1 MVLTM
6 AAVAENKGIAFT
18 QLAAFVESRTE
29 FVDRKARTHFAS
41 HLDLGEGLTSREQR
55 ILFNSARQCEV
66 HKMLQGEITFD
77 ENLDGGRRGDGYQ
90 SQAQNADQ
98 SRS

>member
-18 QLAAFVESRTE
+18 QLAASVEGRTTFE
-29 FVDRKARTHFAS
+29 GRHTATHFVS
-41 HLDLGEGLTSREQR
+41 HLDLGGSLNSREQR

-66 HKMLQGEITFD
+66 HKMLRGEITF
-77 ENLDGGRRGDGYQ
+77 EEHLSGAKR
-90 SQAQNADQ
+90 
-98 SRS
+98 